1 VSGADDPH
9 EPAGPD
15 GPHDATGTSDAQ
27 RGVRTSDAFSVNGSG
42 SLQRVNGSGDAPSM
56 SRDDGRHV
64 SSAPESPTMVR
75 TIERPRNIK
84 SPSSPG
90 DKIFHGVLNAGGLMV
105 LLITGLIAAFL
116 ILKAAGVLH
125 QVGWRF
131 LTNFQWILN
140 GNKIGVGAVLI
151 DGTIIAILSL
161 AIAIPAALAV
171 AIFISE
177 YAPDSLRRIMIAL
190 VDLMAA
196 IPSILYGLWGFFFL
210 MPRLVGVER
219 WISDHLGF
227 IPFFKVPQA
236 DQGFEAGYFENSTL
250 LAAVVVSLMIIP
262 IVASISRQVFSQ
274 APTNEREAAYALGST
289 RWGMIRTVVLPYG
302 RGGAIGAIMLGFGRA
317 MGETVVIAIII
328 SPVFTI
334 VTHIPASGGNSIAAL
349 IANYAS
355 ESSPE
360 MLAALIAAGL
370 VLFVV
375 TLVVNALAGII
386 VARSRSG
393 LEDSD

>member
-1 VSGADDPH
+1 VSDIG
-9 EPAGPD
+9 
-15 GPHDATGTSDAQ
+15 
-27 RGVRTSDAFSVNGSG
+27 
-42 SLQRVNGSGDAPSM
+42 
-56 SRDDGRHV
+56 DGRSV
-64 SSAPESPTMVR
+64 TSAPESPTMVR
-75 TIERPRNIK
+75 VLDRPRPIK
-84 SPSSPG
+84 AASSPG
-90 DKIFHGVLNAGGLMV
+90 DKVFHGVLNGGGLMV
-105 LLITGLIAAFL
+105 LLITGLIAFFL

-125 QVGWRF
+125 QIGWHF
-131 LTNFQWILN
+131 LTNFGWILSQHN
-140 GNKIGVGAVLI
+140 IGVGAVLI
-151 DGTIIAILSL
+151 DGTIIAVIAL
-161 AIAIPAALAV
+161 AIAIPVALAL

-177 YAPDSLRRIMIAL
+177 YAPAGLRRVMIAL

-210 MPRLVGVER
+210 MPRVIGVGR

-227 IPFFKVPQA
+227 IPFLKVSYTTFLP
-236 DQGFEAGYFENSTL
+236 GEFENSTL
-250 LAAVVVSLMIIP
+250 LAAAIVSLMIIP

-274 APTNEREAAYALGST
+274 APVNEREAAYALGST
-289 RWGMIRTVVLPYG
+289 KWGMIRTVVLPYG
-302 RGGAIGAIMLGFGRA
+302 KGGAIGAAMLGFGRA

-334 VTHIPASGGNSIAAL
+334 VTHIPESGGNSIAAL

-360 MLAALIAAGL
+360 MLSALIAAGL

-375 TLVVNALAGII
+375 TLIVNAIAGII

-393 LEDSD
+393 LDDTD

>member
-1 VSGADDPH
+1 VSGA
-9 EPAGPD
+9 
-15 GPHDATGTSDAQ
+15 
-27 RGVRTSDAFSVNGSG
+27 
-42 SLQRVNGSGDAPSM
+42 
-56 SRDDGRHV
+56 DDGRHV
-64 SSAPESPTMVR
+64 SSAPDSPTMVR
-75 TIERPRNIK
+75 MIDRPRPIK
-84 SPSSPG
+84 SPSSLG
-90 DKIFHGVLNAGGLMV
+90 DKIFHGVLNAGGFAV
-105 LLITGLIAAFL
+105 LVITGLIAAFL

-140 GNKIGVGAVLI
+140 GNKFGVGAVLL
-151 DGTIIAILSL
+151 DGTIIAIIAL

-177 YAPDSLRRIMIAL
+177 YAPAGLRRIMIAL
-190 VDLMAA
+190 IDLMAA
-196 IPSILYGLWGFFFL
+196 IPSILYGLWGFYFL
-210 MPRLVGVER
+210 MPRLVGPER

-227 IPFFKVPQA
+227 IPFLKVPQA

-274 APTNEREAAYALGST
+274 APVNEREAAYALGST

-302 RGGAIGAIMLGFGRA
+302 RGGAIGAVMLGFGRA
-317 MGETVVIAIII
+317 MGETVVVAIII
-328 SPVFTI
+328 APVFTI
-334 VTHIPASGGNSIAAL
+334 VTHLPASGGNSIAAL

-360 MLAALIAAGL
+360 ELAALIAAGL

-375 TLVVNALAGII
+375 TLVMNALAGII

-393 LEDSD
+393 LQDTD